1 MRTIPAR
8 GSQTAE
14 TTSRVET
21 RILPINAVPRK
32 QITHR
37 PHANRDGG
45 AAAAYL
51 LNLGQ
56 GVDGVVRGHGH
67 RRHRR
72 RRGGCRRPRGV
83 LRVLEVEGH
92 GEVGR
97 GRGRRRNGLRRHR
110 GRGGEDGRQGRSRAG
125 VEAGSPEP
133 WVAERWRAVEGSAG
147 PAVRGCGWRE
157 KGCGVFRLWWC
168 DRVASRGS
176 SVRTAGT
183 KGVERSGSVWCGGV
197 VLWTEEGVDEEKG
210 RGGDP
215 RLG

>member
-1 MRTIPAR
+1 MRTIPDR
-8 GSQTAE
+8 GSQTTE
-14 TTSRVET
+14 TPLRVET
-21 RILPINAVPRK
+21 RIRPIAAVRRR
-32 QITHR
+32 QITQR
-37 PHANRDGG
+37 LHANRDGG
-45 AAAAYL
+45 ATAAYL
-51 LNLGQ
+51 LDLGH
-56 GVDGVVRGHGH
+56 GVDGSVRGH
-67 RRHRR
+67 RRNRR
-72 RRGGCRRPRGV
+72 RRGGRRRPRVV

-110 GRGGEDGRQGRSRAG
+110 GRGGEDGRQGRSRAR
-125 VEAGSPEP
+125 VEAGSPER
-133 WVAERWRAVEGSAG
+133 WVAEWWRAVEGSAG